1 MLYSVFHLDIDNLT
15 LSLLNITL
23 PNLLLQLLP
32 ANHSSAVGYGSGRV
46 LAVSDGKFL
55 NDPRGRALARL
66 CVLCLNLMCTAR
78 QFPSTAG
85 RFVDSSFCCRLH
97 SVVDGQWN
105 WINFSDIS
113 WALTDLSAH
122 QLTFSSGP
130 SGSLCYLDCYNGA
143 YDTPRIST
151 TFGSRSFLYAAP
163 HAWNQLPAD
172 IRLISTVSTFKQ
184 HLKTHLFNIAYF
196 YWSSSTLFC
205 PLLFSFF
212 ILVLLF

>member
-1 MLYSVFHLDIDNLT
+1 VARGPYVGHSWYNFLRIACFQALLSYDRPEDLYQAVGVLYSVFHLDIDNLT

-97 SVVDGQWN
+97 SVVDGQ
-105 WINFSDIS
+105 
-113 WALTDLSAH
+113 
-122 QLTFSSGP
+122 
-130 SGSLCYLDCYNGA
+130 
-143 YDTPRIST
+143 
-151 TFGSRSFLYAAP
+151 
-163 HAWNQLPAD
+163 
-172 IRLISTVSTFKQ
+172 
-184 HLKTHLFNIAYF
+184 
-196 YWSSSTLFC
+196 
-205 PLLFSFF
+205 
-212 ILVLLF
+212 